1 MPSAESR
8 VSAFYCRVHVS
19 AYHFSQL
26 CPETMQKPGLHDEP
40 KSLFPSV
47 YTQTDG
53 INTTSLAVK
62 KKPKKTP
69 RPLQSLC
76 HAIFGAFAKK
86 KKEEEKKSRITRLV
100 LFKNSSPEAETIP
113 DWRRTLPALSP
124 VAPSLY
130 LASWTSQA
138 WGLSTQSSHLHFLP
152 ASLQVG

>member
-1 MPSAESR
+1 MSKRSASRAVLYAMPSAESR

-62 KKPKKTP
+62 KKPKKP
-69 RPLQSLC
+69 PGRCRAYAMPFLEHSQ
-76 HAIFGAFAKK
+76 K
-86 KKEEEKKSRITRLV
+86 KKEEEKKAESHGLCFLKIAAPRL
-100 LFKNSSPEAETIP
+100 KQSPTGGEP
-113 DWRRTLPALSP
+113 FQPCHPSHHLCTLL
-124 VAPSLY
+124 L
-130 LASWTSQA
+130 
-138 WGLSTQSSHLHFLP
+138 GLRKHG
-152 ASLQVG
+152 V

>member
-62 KKPKKTP
+62 KKPKKP
-69 RPLQSLC
+69 PGRCRAYAMPFLEHSQ
-76 HAIFGAFAKK
+76 KK
-86 KKEEEKKSRITRLV
+86 KRRRKKSRITRLV